1 MYLNATTDKLE
12 IVLGGTV
19 ATNQLN
25 WNVSYQ
31 DITSSGMTLPQSAGA
46 GLTNNTTPIDIVAAP
61 AASTTRQVTHINVF
75 NADTATATVT
85 IQKDVSG
92 TNYVLISYS
101 VVSGDTLMW
110 SREDGWRLMS
120 AAGGAI
126 VLTGDVTGTGTSS
139 IATTIAN
146 DAVTYAKIQNVS
158 AASRLLGRGSA
169 GGAGDV
175 EEVTLGTNLSMSG
188 TTLNATGGGV
198 STIGTIDSQT
208 KAANGAV
215 ITGSSLVM
223 QTADATNPGL
233 ISTGA
238 QTIAGAKTFSSAP
251 TFSSLTAGSVLFA
264 GAGGLVSQDNANL
277 FWDNTN
283 KRLGIGTATPVG
295 RIEISSDTADSIY
308 YASSFSNT
316 ATTGS
321 ATIIR
326 RARGTAASPLAVQSG
341 DRLGTYTFSG
351 YNGSSYAFSASI
363 IANAAE
369 NFGANSGSNFSFEN
383 TPIGSNTRRAVA
395 TLFASGNL
403 LIQNGGTFTDAGF
416 RLDVNGTA
424 RVQERLTISDDSA
437 VTTQTSAVI
446 AAEGTN
452 ANLVLRPNG
461 TGALV
466 ANIPDNGTAGGIARG
481 PYAVDLQMLRTANTQ
496 VANGNWSV
504 ISGGYQN
511 TASGNFSTSSGGQ
524 SNIASGSHSFVG
536 GGQSNSNAAQHGFL
550 GGGNGNTLGIGSTE
564 GVLVGGNGCNNTGFR
579 GAIVGGR
586 NSIVSGTYGIVCG
599 GNDNQSVAA
608 YTTCIG
614 GERSRAYLH
623 GQTAKAAGT
632 FNGNGGVGDAQTS
645 SLTFRREITGQNI
658 QELFLDGASLRAIL
672 ALPTGAT
679 NARAWRA
686 QIDVVA
692 ICATAG
698 GTTVLNDVFAGSYH
712 CAIKRVGTTTSLVGA
727 VSVTNEVSDTSMST
741 SVVTITADDTNEA
754 LKIEFTPPTT
764 ANASTV
770 IRVVAT
776 AYLTEVGR

>member
-1 MYLNATTDKLE
+1 MYLNASTDKLE

-19 ATNQLN
+19 ATNQLQ

-31 DITSSGMTLPQSAGA
+31 DITSTGMTLPQSAGA
-46 GLTNNTTPIDIVAAP
+46 GLTNNATAVDIVAAP

-139 IATTIAN
+139 ITTTIAN
-146 DAVTYAKIQNVS
+146 DAVNYAKMQNVS

-198 STIGTIDSQT
+198 SSIGTINSQT
-208 KAANGAV
+208 KSADGAV

-233 ISTGA
+233 VSTSA
-238 QTIAGAKTFSSAP
+238 QTFKGDKTVDGR
-251 TFSSLTAGSVLFA
+251 LNVL
-264 GAGGLVSQDNANL
+264 QD
-277 FWDNTN
+277 TN
-283 KRLGIGTATPVG
+283 
-295 RIEISSDTADSIY
+295 
-308 YASSFSNT
+308 
-316 ATTGS
+316 
-321 ATIIR
+321 
-326 RARGTAASPLAVQSG
+326 
-341 DRLGTYTFSG
+341 
-351 YNGSSYAFSASI
+351 
-363 IANAAE
+363 
-369 NFGANSGSNFSFEN
+369 
-383 TPIGSNTRRAVA
+383 
-395 TLFASGNL
+395 
-403 LIQNGGTFTDAGF
+403 
-416 RLDVNGTA
+416 
-424 RVQERLTISDDSA
+424 
-437 VTTQTSAVI
+437 VTTEVCAVI
-446 AAEGTN
+446 AANTTN
-452 ANLVLRPNG
+452 ANLVLAPNG
-461 TGALV
+461 TGAII
-466 ANIPDNGTAGGIARG
+466 ADIPDGATAGGNARG
-481 PYAVDLQMLRTANTQ
+481 NNAVDLQTSRTANTQ
-496 VANGNWSV
+496 VASSNNSV
-504 ISGGYQN
+504 IIGGENN
-511 TASGNFSTSSGGQ
+511 TASGTHSFANGLNQTASGTSSIALGG
-524 SNIASGSHSFVG
+524 SAVYGSSSASGTGSVVIG
-536 GGQSNSNAAQHGFL
+536 GGGLTANADGGIALQIQNISQSTYGLA
-550 GGGNGNTLGIGSTE
+550 
-564 GVLVGGNGCNNTGFR
+564 TGFR
-579 GAIVGGR
+579 
-586 NSIVSGTYGIVCG
+586 SISYLYGQ
-599 GNDNQSVAA
+599 N
-608 YTTCIG
+608 
-614 GERSRAYLH
+614 SRAN
-623 GQTAKAAGT
+623 GQFAARS
-632 FNGNGGVGDAQTS
+632 DAQTS
-645 SLTFRREITGQNI
+645 SLTFRRSITGTSI
-658 QELFLDGASLRAIL
+658 TELLLDGGVDGTIRAIL
-672 ALPTGAT
+672 NIAAGPT

-741 SVVTITADDTNEA
+741 SVVTIDADDTNEA
-754 LKIEFTPPTT
+754 LRIQFTPPTT
-764 ANASTV
+764 AAAGTV